1 MAINYNKLWKILIDK
16 KMKRTD
22 LIKQAK
28 ISSNVLARMGREQPV
43 SLDSIEKICSYLD
56 CKVDDILEFISE
68 DNEK

>member
-1 MAINYNKLWKILIDK
+1 MAVNYNKLWKILIDK

-43 SLDSIEKICSYLD
+43 SLDSIEKICSYLG

>member
-22 LIKQAK
+22 LIKRAK